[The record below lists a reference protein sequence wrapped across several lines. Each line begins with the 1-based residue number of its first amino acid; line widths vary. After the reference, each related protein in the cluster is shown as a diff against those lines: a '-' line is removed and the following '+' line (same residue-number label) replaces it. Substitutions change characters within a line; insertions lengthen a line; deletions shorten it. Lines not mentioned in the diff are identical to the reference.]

1 MGLSMG
7 IFNLFI
13 VIPQLLGATLLGPLL
28 DLCFHGRP
36 IWAMAIAGAS
46 MFVAGLCTLRLHSP
60 SSAAGLA
67 QRARPPG

>member
-28 DLCFHGRP
+28 VRCFHDQP
-36 IWAMAIAGAS
+36 IWALALGGAS
-46 MFVAGLCTLRLHSP
+46 LFLAGLCTLRLRGLTRP
-60 SSAAGLA
+60 VGVSA
-67 QRARPPG
+67 